1 MTSKTLPLEPI
12 RGFNNASGDKINAF
26 CFDLLLENKWT
37 AKQGIGY
44 LYSHSEKMK
53 KETFGCKCNKAW
65 SELWLCSFVLLS
77 KTHQPEWNSFFMVWA
92 AGKCKIKTP
101 ADPVSGRAALC
112 LTDGIL
118 RLCPHIR
125 DSKQVPCVLFYRVI
139 IIPVLLRVLQKTDR
153 KDSEGVSQIC
163 IHDTV
168 WVVPQKLSSQWT
180 GWA

>member
-1 MTSKTLPLEPI
+1 MLQVT
-12 RGFNNASGDKINAF
+12 
-26 CFDLLLENKWT
+26 
-37 AKQGIGY
+37 
-44 LYSHSEKMK
+44 
-53 KETFGCKCNKAW
+53 KETHFVSIYCWRISEQLNKALAIFTVTQRKW
-65 SELWLCSFVLLS
+65 KRKHLGVNVTKHGQDFDSAHLCCWS